1 MASRNQPVRWYWP
14 TFGNVADA
22 VQASNQ
28 GMWAAIFCAAVTAIM
43 ATISIFTANGVA
55 GVHPSAYVDAV
66 LFAVIAW
73 RIHARSKAFAIVGL
87 CLFVVE
93 KVFQIATQPESIR
106 FGIFLAIILL
116 LCFISGVRGNFAY
129 HRFMAGA
136 EAAPTA
142 LPGAES
148 GARDI

>member
-28 GMWAAIFCAAVTAIM
+28 GMWAAVFCAVVTAIM
-43 ATISIFTANGVA
+43 ATVSIFTAA
-55 GVHPSAYVDAV
+55 GIAGIHPSAYLDAV

-73 RIHARSKAFAIVGL
+73 RIHARSKGFAIAGL
-87 CLFVVE
+87 CLFVIE
-93 KVFQIATQPESIR
+93 KIFQIVTQPESMR
-106 FGIFLAIILL
+106 FGIFLGIILL

-129 HRFMAGA
+129 HRFMAEA
-136 EAAPTA
+136 EVAPPA

-148 GARDI
+148 RARDI